1 MPRGYLGP
9 GRKEKE
15 VRHNPRYSL
24 QDQQV
29 VLGAPL
35 ADVSSHQR
43 GYPKAAVFF
52 SAPCRSH
59 APGSQG
65 CGGSSCLGL
74 VAPSHSPNFL
84 VEWTMLRMMGLG
96 HVKDEAQRRGEGE
109 EESPKPTVFL
119 QSCQDA
125 PAWAFFPPSP
135 VWVGSLPA
143 ASPACHAS
151 SAGVVLR
158 HFCESI
164 PQTSKPPPRPGRMT
178 CIFSENWQAAS
189 VLYCGK
195 RVNPFPPFLLL
206 CPSPQ
211 LSASSRCFDWKLVGR
226 KNREGNILFLR
237 AFSPH
242 GSVAPADRNAALY
255 G

>member
-1 MPRGYLGP
+1 MFIPKCLFTSHQLQHISFWNLAQDARGLFEA
-9 GRKEKE
+9 REDEKE
-15 VRHNPRYSL
+15 ARHNPSYTL

-35 ADVSSHQR
+35 ADLSSHQR
-43 GYPKAAVFF
+43 GCPKAAIF
-52 SAPCRSH
+52 SSASCS
-59 APGSQG
+59 
-65 CGGSSCLGL
+65 CGGCSCLGL
-74 VAPSHSPNFL
+74 VAPSLSPNFL
-84 VEWTMLRMMGLG
+84 AERAMPSMMGLG
-96 HVKDEAQRRGEGE
+96 HVKDEVQRRGEGE
-109 EESPKPTVFL
+109 DESPKTTAFL

-125 PAWAFFPPSP
+125 PAWGFFPPST

-143 ASPACHAS
+143 TSPACHAS

-189 VLYCGK
+189 VLYCAK

-206 CPSPQ
+206 SPSPR
-211 LSASSRCFDWKLVGR
+211 SAHGPAGLA
-226 KNREGNILFLR
+226 GN
-237 AFSPH
+237 
-242 GSVAPADRNAALY
+242 
-255 G
+255 